1 MNEEFKKELIGLAQH
16 DLTVREKLLKENK
29 LAQGYNPDMEKVHR
43 DNASRL
49 REIID
54 LIGWP
59 TISKVGIE
67 ASEAAWLIAQHSIGE
82 PTFMKQCYALMNES
96 VTDINPQNIAYLYDR
111 ICYFEGRPQKYG
123 TQFDDAG
130 LYPVENKNEVND
142 LRQKLKLKPHAP
154 DSIVEIGPTDNPK
167 NLHKDAAF
175 NEWRRNTGWI

>member
-1 MNEEFKKELIGLAQH
+1 MNKEMKTELIRLAQH

-82 PTFMKQCYALMNES
+82 PVFMKRCYALMNE
-96 VTDINPQNIAYLYDR
+96 VATDINPQNLAYLHDR

-123 TQFDDAG
+123 TQFDDRG
-130 LYPVENKNEVND
+130 LYPVENKNEVNG
-142 LRQKLKLKPHAP
+142 LRQMLKLTPYSP
-154 DSIVEIGPTDNPK
+154 DRIVEIDLSDNPED
-167 NLHKDAAF
+167 LHKDPAF
-175 NEWRRNTGWI
+175 NEWRRKTRWI